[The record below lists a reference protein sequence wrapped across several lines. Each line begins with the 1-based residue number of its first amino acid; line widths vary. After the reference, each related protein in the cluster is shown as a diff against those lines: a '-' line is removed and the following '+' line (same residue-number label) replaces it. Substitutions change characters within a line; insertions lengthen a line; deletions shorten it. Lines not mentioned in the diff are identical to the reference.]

1 MAFSPRVLLLSVTSL
16 GVMSAPAVADTGG
29 EAIDMC
35 MAELEAQTA
44 KVGTP
49 VFKFKGMRGA
59 SVKKVK
65 FTVRMND
72 NADTVICK
80 VKRGEITEIEWP
92 AFVSAA
98 LETSEIAEAL

>member
-1 MAFSPRVLLLSVTSL
+1 MAFSPRLLLLSVASL
-16 GVMSAPAVADTGG
+16 GVMSAPAIADTGG

-44 KVGTP
+44 QAGSP
-49 VFKFKGMRGA
+49 EFKFKGMRGA

-72 NADTVICK
+72 DSDTVVCK

-92 AFVSAA
+92 AFVTAA
-98 LETSEIAEAL
+98 LENTEIAEAS